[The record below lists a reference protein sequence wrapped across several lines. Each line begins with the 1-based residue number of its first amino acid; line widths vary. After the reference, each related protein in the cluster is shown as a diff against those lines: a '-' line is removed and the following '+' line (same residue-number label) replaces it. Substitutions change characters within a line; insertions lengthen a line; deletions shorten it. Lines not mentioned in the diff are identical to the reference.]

1 MLHLTSLIGG
11 MLLPT
16 STTTWYQM
24 KVTDKSREVLIA
36 AFWNFSANQ
45 NLLKD
50 SERLFQI
57 REGCSAR
64 LFRSVRMTFDLQER
78 SVEALFSMS
87 ISTLRRRAREQKRL
101 NAAASERLDRI
112 AAICHLAEQIFESRE
127 AVARWMSK
135 PNKALGGSTPILH
148 CVTEIGGKQVR
159 RVLCAL
165 EWGAAA

>member
-1 MLHLTSLIGG
+1 MLHLTSLFGG

-16 STTTWYQM
+16 STTTWHQT
-24 KVTDKSREVLIA
+24 KATDKSREVLIA
-36 AFWNFSANQ
+36 AFWSFSANQ
-45 NLLKD
+45 SLLND
-50 SERLFQI
+50 SERLSQI
-57 REGCSAR
+57 REGCSAH

-78 SVEALFSMS
+78 SVEALFNMS

-101 NAAASERLDRI
+101 NAVASERLDRI
-112 AAICHLAEQIFESRE
+112 AAVCHHAEQIFESRE
-127 AVARWMSK
+127 TAAQWMSK